1 MSYQENGRLSP
12 AMMLAKTVHRN
23 ERNQKLIIEPG
34 SFLWELYNDAWDK
47 IVAII
52 KSTQCGITEWNIV
65 TSLAMAEFGLAQF
78 TVFPAEPD
86 RNKFLSGKL
95 EKSISYV
102 PYYQDRIKK
111 TETKVTDN
119 KYMKIYAGTNMVYV
133 GSNSESGFT
142 SVTADVATIEEM
154 DTCNQRNISM
164 AEERLSNSEYRIQRW
179 IGNPTHNGRGI
190 SAKHKIS
197 DKRLW
202 TIPHGCGNKI
212 YPDPFKHL
220 LRKES
225 GIPIDPHW
233 ELGREPRLICEK
245 CSRPFDR
252 KSPGYWTPTAIGRIR
267 GYHISKLFSTQVS
280 MAEIVDRYQEGL
292 ADPGAMQRVY
302 NGDFGLTYTAEGT
315 QVTEEIL
322 NSNIDPI
329 YRFPNTHK
337 GPCLIGI
344 DPGSRIHYT
353 IWYQNFEHERWD
365 LVCAGWTRNEDG
377 LHDVI
382 AQYNVCCGAIDAGP
396 ELELVRRLKSKYS
409 WMWSVDYS
417 LNAASTQTKEK
428 VHLAERRLSV
438 NRTYEMDFVKSW
450 LTRKSARLPAGIDRH
465 DDGSFYS
472 MLQAPIRK
480 YNADRDCYIWDEGS
494 ESDHYYHTIVYFH
507 QARKIW
513 LYNRKKM
520 DEPDRITL

>member
-1 MSYQENGRLSP
+1 MI
-12 AMMLAKTVHRN
+12 LAKTIHRN
-23 ERNQKLIIEPG
+23 ERNQKLTIEPG
-34 SFLWELYNDAWDK
+34 SFQWELYNEAWDQD
-47 IVAII
+47 VAII

-65 TSLAMAEFGLAQF
+65 TQLAMAEFGLAQF
-78 TVFPAEPD
+78 TVFPTEPD

-102 PYYQDRIKK
+102 PYYQDKIKK
-111 TETKVTDN
+111 SESKITDN
-119 KYMKIYAGTNMVYV
+119 KYMKIYAGTNLVFV

-154 DTCNQRNISM
+154 DTCDQKNIGM
-164 AEERLSNSEYRIQRW
+164 TAERLSNSEYRIQRW

-190 SAKHKIS
+190 STKHKHS

-202 TIPHGCGNKI
+202 TIKHGCSHEI
-212 YPDPFKHL
+212 HPDPFKHL
-220 LRKES
+220 LHKES
-225 GIPIDPHW
+225 GIPIDPDW
-233 ELGREPRLICEK
+233 EWGKEPRLICDK
-245 CSRPFDR
+245 CHRPFDR
-252 KSPGYWTPTAIGRIR
+252 KSPGYWTPTATGRIL

-280 MAEIVDRYQEGL
+280 MAEIVEHYQEGL
-292 ADPGAMQRVY
+292 ADPDAMQRVY
-302 NGDFGLTYTAEGT
+302 NGAFGLTYTTVGT

-322 NSNIDPI
+322 NSNVDPT
-329 YRFPNTHK
+329 YKFPNTHK

-365 LVCAGWTRNEDG
+365 LVCAGWTRSEEG

-382 AQYNVCCGAIDAGP
+382 AQYNVQCGAIDAGP
-396 ELELVRRLKSKYS
+396 ELELVRRLKQKYN
-409 WMWSVDYS
+409 WLWSVDY
-417 LNAASTQTKEK
+417 AKGATSTQTKEI
-428 VHLAERRLSV
+428 VHLAERRISV

-450 LTRKSARLPAGIDRH
+450 LTRKSARLPIGIDKH
-465 DDGSFYS
+465 DGETFYQ

-480 YNADRDCYIWDEGS
+480 YDPIRDCYAWDEGS
-494 ESDHYYHTIVYFH
+494 SDDHYYHTIVYFQ

-520 DEPDRITL
+520 GEPDRIKL

>member
-1 MSYQENGRLSP
+1 
-12 AMMLAKTVHRN
+12 MMLAKTVHRN

-119 KYMKIYAGTNMVYV
+119 KYMKIYAGTNMTYV

-233 ELGREPRLICEK
+233 ELGREPRLICDK
-245 CSRPFDR
+245 CNRPFDR
-252 KSPGYWTPTAIGRIR
+252 KSPGYWTPTATGRIR

-292 ADPGAMQRVY
+292 VDPDAMQRVY
-302 NGDFGLTYTAEGT
+302 NGDFGLTYTVEGT

-322 NSNIDPI
+322 NSNIDPT
-329 YRFPNTHK
+329 YRFPNIQREA
-337 GPCLIGI
+337 CLIGI
-344 DPGSRIHYT
+344 DPGSKIHYT
-353 IWYQNFEHERWD
+353 IWFQNFEHELWD
-365 LVCAGWTRNEDG
+365 LVRAGWTHNEDG

-382 AQYNVCCGAIDAGP
+382 AQYNVRCGAIDAGP

-409 WMWSVDYS
+409 WLWSVDYS
-417 LNAASTQTKEK
+417 LNDASTQTKEK

-465 DDGSFYS
+465 DDGAFYS

-480 YNADRDCYIWDEGS
+480 YDVRRNCYVWDEGS
-494 ESDHYYHTIVYFH
+494 NPDHYYHTIVYFH